1 MTMQRSFG
9 VRPIFPI
16 LASAMFTICLPAL
29 AQHASQPA
37 PVTVAIAKTV
47 RMAPTIAL
55 PGTVVAQDDSH
66 IAAQV
71 EGSVV
76 WVAKVGDI
84 VNQND
89 VIARLDKNLQQMQY
103 ASDTANV
110 DRLAATLRYDQAQA
124 GRMQRL
130 AKSNAIA
137 TSTRDEALST
147 RDADKAQL
155 AQAESDRS
163 KTKYAL
169 DHSDIRAPFPGRVAA
184 RLINPGEYATVGKD
198 IVRLVNIS
206 DVEISAPA
214 PISAARYLREGTPI
228 TVDIDGKFVIAKV
241 RAVVPVGDANSHT
254 VEIRLAIS
262 SADGIV
268 GDVAQVLIPSAPPR
282 NALAIPR
289 DALVLREDNTY
300 VFKVGAKN
308 VVQRV
313 AVETGSEDG
322 QLVEVS
328 GDLVSG
334 DRVVVR
340 GAERLE
346 DGQEVRP
353 TTGS

>member
-9 VRPIFPI
+9 ACLPV
-16 LASAMFTICLPAL
+16 LAGAMFAACLPAL
-29 AQHASQPA
+29 AQHTSQPS

-55 PGTVVAQDDSH
+55 PGSVVAQNDSH
-66 IAAQV
+66 IASQV

-76 WVAKVGDI
+76 WVAKVGDV

-89 VIARLDKNLQQMQY
+89 VIAKLDNNLAQMQY
-103 ASDTANV
+103 ASDSANIA
-110 DRLAATLRYDQAQA
+110 RLEATLRYDQAQA

-155 AQAESDRS
+155 AQAEADCAKS
-163 KTKYAL
+163 KYAL
-169 DHSDIRAPFPGRVAA
+169 DHSDIRAPFPGRVAS

-198 IVRLVNIS
+198 IVRLVDIN

-214 PISAARYLREGTPI
+214 PISAVRYLHDGTPI
-228 TVDIDGKFVIAKV
+228 TVDLDGKYVIAKV
-241 RAVVPVGDANSHT
+241 RAVVPVGDVNSHT
-254 VEIRLAIS
+254 VEIRLTIS

-282 NALAIPR
+282 NVLAIPR

-300 VFKVGAKN
+300 VFRVGAKN
-308 VVQRV
+308 IVERI

-322 QLVEVS
+322 PLVEVS
-328 GDLVSG
+328 GDLAPG
-334 DRVVVR
+334 DRVVIR

-346 DGQEVRP
+346 AGQEVHP
-353 TTGS
+353 TLGS